1 MNNRP
6 VRKFKAKILNN
17 KLVLPS
23 TKLFRENLKNFEGK
37 EVELIIQRY
46 RKTRTLK
53 QNAYYWGAIIPILAE
68 HFGYEDEEMHEALK
82 WIFLKKRLAPIPT
95 VISTT
100 TLNTAQFIDYIERI
114 KRWATINYNIVLP
127 DPEELFIE
135 MSEELEIE
143 VKKRQSRF

>member
-1 MNNRP
+1 VNKPIKKWR
-6 VRKFKAKILNN
+6 AKVHNG

-23 TKLFRENLKNFEGK
+23 TKFFRENLKHFEGK

-68 HFGYEDEEMHEALK
+68 HFGYEDDEMHEALK
-82 WIFLKKRLAPIPT
+82 WLFLKKRIAPIPT

-100 TLNTAQFIDYIERI
+100 KLNTAQFTDYIERI
-114 KRWATINYNIVLP
+114 KRWASINYKIVLP
-127 DPEELFIE
+127 NPEDIFLE
-135 MSEELEIE
+135 MSEEIA
-143 VKKRQSRF
+143 RQIRQ